1 MTSKQ
6 LRVILLGSPGAGK
19 GTQAELLAAAAGVP
33 HISTGDMFRHAV
45 TAGSAVG
52 LAAASF
58 MERGELVPDDVTI
71 GVVEE
76 RLRISDA
83 RRGFVMDGFPR
94 TAQQATAFDALLA
107 KLGWKL
113 DAAIEF
119 AVPRIELLRRLTAR
133 WTCPSCGVT
142 YNLDSARPRVPGIC
156 DRCASA
162 LVQRAD
168 DSEATVAIRLD
179 VYERQTAPLL
189 AYYRGAGSLITVD
202 GTQSVE
208 AVHGAVMR
216 GLASCVEAP
225 AS

>member
-1 MTSKQ
+1 MTGHPI
-6 LRVILLGSPGAGK
+6 RVILLGSPGAGK
-19 GTQAELLAAAAGVP
+19 GTQAELLAASAGVP

-52 LAAASF
+52 VEAAKY

-76 RLRISDA
+76 RLRDA
-83 RRGFVMDGFPR
+83 DASRGFIMDGFPR
-94 TAQQATAFDALLA
+94 TAQQATALDALLA
-107 KLGWKL
+107 KIGWKL

-119 AVPRIELLRRLTAR
+119 AVPRAELLRRLTAR
-133 WTCPSCGVT
+133 WTCPKCDAT
-142 YNLDSARPRVPGIC
+142 YNLVSAMPRVEGIC
-156 DRCASA
+156 DRCGSA

-168 DSEATVAIRLD
+168 DSETTVAKRLD

-189 AYYRGAGSLITVD
+189 AYYRGAGSLITID
-202 GTQSVE
+202 GTQPVD
-208 AVHGAVMR
+208 AVHAAVMR
-216 GLASCVEAP
+216 SLPAGAEAP

>member
-1 MTSKQ
+1 MGNQ
-6 LRVILLGSPGAGK
+6 LRVLLLGSPGAGK
-19 GTQAELLAAAAGVP
+19 GTQAELLASAADVP

-45 TAGSAVG
+45 AAGSAVG
-52 LAAASF
+52 LAAAEF
-58 MERGELVPDDVTI
+58 MERGALVPDDVTI
-71 GVVEE
+71 GIVEE

-83 RRGFVMDGFPR
+83 GRGFVMDGFPR

-107 KLGWKL
+107 KFGWKL

-119 AVPRIELLRRLTAR
+119 AVPRAELLRRLTGR
-133 WTCPSCGVT
+133 WTCPNCGVT
-142 YNLDSARPRVPGIC
+142 YNLDSAPPLAAGVC
-156 DRCASA
+156 DRCGTA

-189 AYYRGAGSLITVD
+189 AYYRGAGSLLTID
-202 GTQSVE
+202 GTKSVE
-208 AVHGAVMR
+208 VVHAAVMR
-216 GLASCVEAP
+216 GLASFAEA

>member
-1 MTSKQ
+1 MMGNQ

-19 GTQAELLAAAAGVP
+19 GTQAELLAAAADVP

-45 TAGSAVG
+45 AAGSAVG
-52 LAAASF
+52 LAATEF

-83 RRGFVMDGFPR
+83 ARGFVMDGFPR

-107 KLGWKL
+107 KFGWKL

-119 AVPRIELLRRLTAR
+119 AVPRADLLRRLTGR
-133 WTCPSCGVT
+133 WTCPNCGVT
-142 YNLDSARPRVPGIC
+142 YNLVSAPPKVAGIC
-156 DRCASA
+156 DRCGTA

-179 VYERQTAPLL
+179 VYGRQTAPLL
-189 AYYRGAGSLITVD
+189 AYYRGAGSLLTID
-202 GTQSVE
+202 GTQTVE
-208 AVHGAVMR
+208 AVHAAVMR
-216 GLASCVEAP
+216 GLASRVEAP